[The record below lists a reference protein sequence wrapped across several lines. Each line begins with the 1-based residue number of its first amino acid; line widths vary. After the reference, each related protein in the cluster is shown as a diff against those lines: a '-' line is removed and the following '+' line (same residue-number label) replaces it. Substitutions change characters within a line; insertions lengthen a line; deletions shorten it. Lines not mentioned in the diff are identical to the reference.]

1 VVSGAT
7 DSTLSKT
14 PLLLPPNKPL
24 QKNRAGSVP
33 RWFLLVAPLLLP
45 VLVLVPVP
53 VFALW
58 LGAEVPAAAVG
69 GVAIT

>member
-33 RWFLLVAPLLLP
+33 RWFLLVAPLP
-45 VLVLVPVP
+45 VLVLVP